1 MKIGYVMQ
9 KGVDIRRRPFDGPAN
24 HVRHVVEE
32 LAACGHAVRV
42 VVALADGVWIT
53 DDLERFSP
61 VDLSAYD
68 ARAARLAER
77 GVRRVQAALRLP
89 YAAWFDSRR
98 FAAACCAAL
107 ADVDLLFERRN
118 WMCFGGL
125 MAARRLA
132 APLVL
137 EDNGD
142 SLLDLEAKG
151 AAPRGLQR
159 ALSVALTR
167 RHLRGADHIVAT
179 GDGWRDRLVQ
189 VWGVAPQRVTTVEN
203 GTLLIDLLPRDAL
216 ASFQPDPPQPA
227 SPPSNRPLT
236 LAYVG
241 GFYPWHGVPA
251 ILRALARG
259 RAAGLALHGLFV
271 GAGAGFAEAKA
282 LAADLGLGDGVTFT
296 GQLAP
301 ADYAPLLA
309 AAGCGL
315 SPYCNWPEFSGLKVL
330 DYKAAGLAI
339 IASGEGGRPATLR
352 HGETGWIVPPCDE
365 EALYGAI
372 VRLADDGELRR
383 RLGQAARLEAER
395 CHTWQHTVARLAEI
409 FGSVVAHSAAGRSAG
424 YAA

>member
-1 MKIGYVMQ
+1 MRIGYVMQ

-32 LAACGHAVRV
+32 LAALGHAVRV
-42 VVALADGVWIT
+42 VVALADGIWST
-53 DDLERFSP
+53 DDLEHFAP
-61 VDLSAYD
+61 VEMSAYD
-68 ARAARLAER
+68 ASAARLAER
-77 GVRRVQAALRLP
+77 GVRRIQAALRLP

-98 FAAACCAAL
+98 FAAACCTAL
-107 ADVDLLFERRN
+107 GNVDLLFERRN

-125 MAARRLA
+125 MAARRLS

-151 AAPRGLQR
+151 AAPHGLQR
-159 ALSVALTR
+159 SLSVALTR
-167 RHLRGADHIVAT
+167 RHLRGADHIVAS

-203 GTLLIDLLPRDAL
+203 GTLLVELLARASL
-216 ASFQPDPPQPA
+216 ASFQPDPQPGPQPGPT
-227 SPPSNRPLT
+227 SVRPLT

-251 ILRALARG
+251 ILRGMARG
-259 RAAGLALHGLFV
+259 RSAGLPLRGLFV
-271 GAGAGFAEAKA
+271 GAGAGFAEAQA
-282 LAADLGLGDGVTFT
+282 LAADLGLGDAATFT

-301 ADYAPLLA
+301 GAYAPLLA
-309 AAGCGL
+309 AADCGL

-365 EALYGAI
+365 DALYDAV
-372 VRLADDGELRR
+372 VRLAQDRELRR

-395 CHTWQHTVARLAEI
+395 CHTWHHTVARLDTI
-409 FGSVVAHSAAGRSAG
+409 FRTVAAGP
-424 YAA
+424 AARAA